1 MEYTTLG
8 RTGLKVSVAGLG
20 CGGNS
25 KVGQGAGQS
34 DDQSV
39 ALIRRAM
46 DLGVNFFDTAR
57 GYGTEQ
63 VLGEAIKSVPRDSV
77 VVSSKHHAGGVSAEH
92 IARAVDVSLREL
104 QTDYIDIYHLH
115 GVHPHE
121 YDHAVDVLVPA
132 LRRAQEQGKIRF
144 LGITETSPHDHGQT
158 MLNRAVDDDFW
169 DVMMLGFNMMHQV
182 ARTQVLPHTMERKIG
197 TLIMFAVRN
206 LFSVPGKLEATMKQ
220 LAADGRIPDELTGTS
235 DPLGFLVHGGG
246 AESVIDAAY
255 RYARHEPGADVVLFG
270 TGNAAHLEANIASIL
285 RPPLPEA
292 DTARLAELF
301 GHLQGVGLDL
311 PGPAKP

>member
-25 KVGQGAGQS
+25 KVGQGKGQS
-34 DDQSV
+34 DDESV
-39 ALIRRAM
+39 KLIRQAM

-57 GYGTEQ
+57 VYGTER
-63 VLGEAIKSVPRDSV
+63 VLGEAIKQVPRDSV
-77 VVSSKHHAGGVSAEH
+77 VISSKNIAGGISADQLS
-92 IARAVDVSLREL
+92 AAVDRSLREL

-121 YDHAVDVLVPA
+121 YDHAIGELAPA
-132 LRRAQEQGKIRF
+132 LQKARRQGKIRF
-144 LGITETSPHDHGQT
+144 LGITETSPNDHGQT
-158 MLNRAVDDDFW
+158 MLNRAVGDGCW

-182 ARTQVLPHTMERKIG
+182 ARSQVLPHTMEHGIG

-206 LFSVPGKLEATMKQ
+206 LFSQPGRLEKTMKD
-220 LAADGRIPDELTGTS
+220 LAADGRIADWLANS
-235 DPLGFLVHGGG
+235 DDLLGFLIYEHG

-270 TGNAAHLEANIASIL
+270 TGNPAHLEANIASIL
-285 RPPLPEA
+285 RPPLPEE

-311 PGPAKP
+311 PGPA